1 MNIRINAMFS
11 TLTVTFLAVSF
22 IFAPAPVS
30 GADTNAGVER
40 EDKTNERDISEQL
53 QRLEKK
59 MADFRSMRTE
69 FTQEKNL
76 AVFRNKIVLKGRIY
90 VQRPNR
96 VAWHVDKPVKYSV
109 LITDKFIRQWDE
121 DTDKVQEI
129 SLSGNP
135 VFRIVLKQMTAWF
148 SGSFSSLQEEYHVRI
163 LQQQPFIIEFAPKDR
178 NFAKKVIKSVTV
190 TFREDERYLSQ
201 ITIRELS
208 GDVTTILFEN
218 TQLNVPIDERYFRI
232 EHRV

>member
-1 MNIRINAMFS
+1 
-11 TLTVTFLAVSF
+11 
-22 IFAPAPVS
+22 
-30 GADTNAGVER
+30 
-40 EDKTNERDISEQL
+40 
-53 QRLEKK
+53 
-59 MADFRSMRTE
+59 MADFKSMKTD

-76 AVFRNKIVLKGRIY
+76 AVFKQKIVLKGRIY

-109 LITDKFIRQWDE
+109 FITDKFIRQWDE

-148 SGSFSSLQEEYHVRI
+148 SGSFSSLQEEYYVRI
-163 LQQQPFIIEFAPKDR
+163 LQQQPFVIEFAPKEK
-178 NFAKKVIKSVTV
+178 NFSRKVIKTVTV
-190 TFREDERYLSQ
+190 TFREDERYLSR
-201 ITIRELS
+201 IAIKELN
-208 GDVTTILFEN
+208 GDVTTITFEN
-218 TQLNVPIDERYFRI
+218 TTLNVPIDERYFII

>member
-1 MNIRINAMFS
+1 M
-11 TLTVTFLAVSF
+11 LTFLSAWLG
-22 IFAPAPVS
+22 FAPAPAS
-30 GADTNAGVER
+30 GTDASAAVEKG
-40 EDKTNERDISEQL
+40 EISNTQDIGEHL

-76 AVFRNKIVLKGRIY
+76 AVFKNKIVLKGRIY

-163 LQQQPFIIEFAPKDR
+163 VQQHPFIIEFAPKDK

-190 TFREDERYLSQ
+190 TFRDDERYLSQ

-218 TQLNVPIDERYFRI
+218 TQLNVPIDERFFRI

>member
-1 MNIRINAMFS
+1 M
-11 TLTVTFLAVSF
+11 TFLLVSYAF
-22 IFAPAPVS
+22 IPGPV
-30 GADTNAGVER
+30 ACAETNVAAEK
-40 EDKTNERDISEQL
+40 EEKTNTPDVGEQL
-53 QRLEKK
+53 HRLEKK
-59 MADFRSMRTE
+59 MADFKSMRTD
-69 FTQEKNL
+69 FTQEKSL
-76 AVFRNKIVLKGRIY
+76 AVFKKKIVLKGRIF
-90 VQRPNR
+90 VQKPNR
-96 VAWHVDKPVKYSV
+96 VAWHVDRPVKYSV

-148 SGSFSSLQEEYHVRI
+148 SGSFSSLQEEYYVRI
-163 LQQQPFIIEFAPKDR
+163 VQQQPFIIEFAPKEK

-190 TFREDERYLSQ
+190 TFREDEKYLSQ

-208 GDVTTILFEN
+208 GDVTTIIFEN
-218 TQLNVPIDERYFRI
+218 TLLNIPIDERFFRI